1 MGTGSQSHGWRGV
14 ASTAS
19 ASSGDTTVLSRV
31 TDVKSRIFETIENS
45 ITSSHWNTDDN
56 VYDRH
61 QKIQSALLNGGRI
74 LLHLPRVRARLP
86 EERSALSCI
95 PGPCIRSHYDG
106 PTYSE
111 GDIAT
116 RSNELVLRTSSSRA
130 PVSLPLP
137 DPFHPC
143 PTGKL
148 LHVNRLC
155 PFHC

>member
-31 TDVKSRIFETIENS
+31 TDVRFRIFETIESS
-45 ITSSHWNTDDN
+45 ITSSHGNTDDN

-61 QKIQSALLNGGRI
+61 QKIQSALLNGRI
-74 LLHLPRVRARLP
+74 LLHLQRVRARLS

-95 PGPCIRSHYDG
+95 PGPCIQSHYDG

-116 RSNELVLRTSSSRA
+116 RSKSQYFVHRVQERLFRFRFQIPFT
-130 PVSLPLP
+130 PVQRVSY
-137 DPFHPC
+137 C
-143 PTGKL
+143 T
-148 LHVNRLC
+148 
-155 PFHC
+155 

>member
-31 TDVKSRIFETIENS
+31 TDVRFRIFETIESS
-45 ITSSHWNTDDN
+45 IASSHWNTDDN

-61 QKIQSALLNGGRI
+61 QKIQSALLNGRI
-74 LLHLPRVRARLP
+74 LLHLQRVRARFS

-95 PGPCIRSHYDG
+95 PGPCIQSHYDG

-116 RSNELVLRTSSSRA
+116 RSNEPVLRTSSPRA

-148 LHVNRLC
+148 LHVNRLS